1 MSDSSHRNFDG
12 LTSLIA
18 FAGFT
23 VPARARFVGQF
34 LGQTLFTSLTFGL
47 VAGQTGATFL
57 SCGPLVPFMCG
68 SWVGYTYGCLG
79 FWKQSRSKALE
90 YARRYPKVMAH
101 GLSMLHY
108 PGKTNRPKNATIEST
123 ATTPTATTPTTLEEN
138 ENQEGRALEEWILAG
153 GIGRISYAI
162 FATQACEEDILEMQR
177 RKRQQLVDE
186 YAHR

>member
-1 MSDSSHRNFDG
+1 MTDSSSSNFDG

-23 VPARARFVGQF
+23 VPARARFAGQF
-34 LGQTLFTSLTFGL
+34 IGQTLFTSLTFGL
-47 VAGQTGATFL
+47 VAGQTSATLL

-68 SWVGYTYGCLG
+68 SWLGYTYGCLG
-79 FWKQSRSKALE
+79 FWKQSRSKALD

-101 GLSMLHY
+101 GMSMFNC
-108 PGKTNRPKNATIEST
+108 PVNTNPPKAATIEST
-123 ATTPTATTPTTLEEN
+123 ASTTPTTTTLEEN
-138 ENQEGRALEEWILAG
+138 EEGRALEEWILAG

-177 RKRQQLVDE
+177 RKRQQLVDG
-186 YAHR
+186 YADR